1 MRKLTILD
9 TVEDIYRAL
18 EGKAYLSALALALTI
33 PDILSKVEYPDEGKV
48 VRPHLNPL
56 IDAHY
61 RLLDALDVLYD
72 TLGGK
77 EQDKVK
83 TLVKLIILF

>member
-48 VRPHLNPL
+48 GIRYERWINEFFLTEEEKKARTEKLDTQILRMLSNRNP
-56 IDAHY
+56 
-61 RLLDALDVLYD
+61 V
-72 TLGGK
+72 
-77 EQDKVK
+77 
-83 TLVKLIILF
+83 F